1 MVLSTFPSL
10 KHPIDPLS
18 WLTGRLSVMDRYI
31 VTELL
36 PPFLFGVGAFSSIG
50 VAIGTLFDLV
60 RRVTDSGLPITIALN
75 ILLLKL
81 PEFVVY
87 AFPMSTLL
95 ATLMTYSRLSSDSEL
110 VALRGCGISL
120 YRLVVP
126 ALILSFLVTGFTFAF
141 NEVVVPGANYEAAR
155 TLERALKQDRLPFQE
170 KNILYQ
176 EFRDVRQP
184 DGQTSQ
190 MLARMFYAQQFDG
203 RNMKGLTILDFSQAG
218 LNQIVTAESA
228 SWNLTKNIW
237 DFSNGTIYV
246 VAADGSYRNILK
258 FEKQQLQLPRAP
270 LDLATQKQDYA
281 EMNITEAQQYLAL
294 LQQSSDEK
302 KIRKLRVAIQGK
314 FALPFVCVVFGL
326 IGAVL
331 GSRPQRTS
339 RATGF
344 GISVI
349 VIFSYYLM
357 SFITSALGQ
366 TGTLSPFLAG
376 WLPNMLGLAASGF
389 LLVRSAR

>member
-1 MVLSTFPSL
+1 MVFSIVSAL

-18 WLTGRLSVMDRYI
+18 WLTNRLSVMDRYI

-60 RRVTDSGLPITIALN
+60 RRVTDSGLPISIAVN

-190 MLARMFYAQQFDG
+190 MLSRMFYAQQFDG

-228 SWNLTKNIW
+228 SWNLTQNIW

-281 EMNITEAQQYLAL
+281 EMNITEAQQYVAL
-294 LQQSSDEK
+294 LQQSGDAK

-314 FALPFVCVVFGL
+314 YALPFVCVVFGL

-366 TGTLSPFLAG
+366 TGALSPFLAG
-376 WLPNMLGLAASGF
+376 WLPNMLGLGASGV
-389 LLVRSAR
+389 LLFRSAR